1 MRRMIA
7 VLIGTL
13 LLGGC
18 NAVITPT
25 PLFTLADQ
33 AGGPAPRLGIWRFE
47 IKSDCAVDE
56 SKPIGD
62 WPECAQGLV
71 WKEGGVAGFYDRAS
85 GAPVWK
91 VQPLIFA
98 PGTPGI
104 VQAEMNVSGDIKV
117 DGKPSAYAGARAT
130 KSDDQGRITALV
142 IWPVLCGPPPPGQA
156 DGMTKTLLPG
166 LSAKPEAPVCTTASV
181 AALRNAAQASEAW
194 TPKTISGHWVRDGGS

>member
-1 MRRMIA
+1 MNRIIA
-7 VLIGTL
+7 ALIGTL
-13 LLGGC
+13 LLTGC

-33 AGGPAPRLGIWRFE
+33 ASGPAPRLGVWRFE

-71 WKEGGVAGFYDRAS
+71 WKDGGVAGYYDRAG

-98 PGTPGI
+98 PGTPNI
-104 VQAEMNVSGDIKV
+104 LQAAVNVSGDVKV
-117 DGKPSAYAGARAT
+117 SGTPYGYVGARAT
-130 KSDDQGRITALV
+130 KTDDKERITALV
-142 IWPVLCGPPPPGQA
+142 IWPVLCGAPPPGQA
-156 DGMTKTLLPG
+156 DGMTKKLLPG
-166 LSAKPEAPVCTTASV
+166 LSAKPEDPVCTTDSV
-181 AALRNAAQASEAW
+181 TALRNAARASESW